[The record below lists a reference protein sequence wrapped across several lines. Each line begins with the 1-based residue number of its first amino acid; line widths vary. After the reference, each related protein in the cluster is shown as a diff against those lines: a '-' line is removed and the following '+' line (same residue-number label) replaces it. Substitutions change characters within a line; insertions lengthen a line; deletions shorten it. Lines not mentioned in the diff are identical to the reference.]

1 MGRIQKTVCK
11 RNAGPQFLAKL
22 TFHSFSS
29 RGGSVWLQTVRTL
42 AELKHSIC
50 QLIINRQPVTL
61 SYDTFVTVTLGR
73 YRARVAGGYFLTGNE
88 NKITF
93 NCSEARHLPS
103 QRRKSFILENAAI
116 KMRLQRIFT
125 NGNKSLIKR
134 YCDE

>member
-1 MGRIQKTVCK
+1 MSRIRKTVCK
-11 RNAGPQFLAKL
+11 RNARPQFLAKL

-29 RGGSVWLQTVRTL
+29 RRGSVWFETVRSL
-42 AELKHSIC
+42 AELTHFIC
-50 QLIINRQPVTL
+50 QLRINRQPVTL

-73 YRARVAGGYFLTGNE
+73 YRAWVAGGYFLTGNE
-88 NKITF
+88 NKITL